1 MTTPTENP
9 PTEDPQ
15 TEKVCGLTP
24 EEQEQ
29 YLKELRA
36 VLKAV
41 LCDGYVPPLVGS
53 GAVSFGMVEGLDK
66 EVEGLDKEDEESMEK
81 KTFLEKLITVFHR
94 ALDMFVGLDKKEEG
108 SNKTETISTLSVTS
122 ELEKLI
128 TVFHRALD
136 MFVGLDKK
144 EEGSNKTETISTL
157 SVTSE
162 PPKEE
167 PKSSEL
173 PEGEKKELTP
183 EQQERLLST
192 LKERFESNKILH
204 KRLEW
209 SDVERALNANPEKM
223 WSLYQLESTGGE
235 PDVFWEDETGFI
247 FGDCFNESPEVRRN
261 LVFDK
266 EAEERLRQE
275 YPDEVCSGNVVDKV
289 AKWGVELMSKEEH
302 SYLKQH
308 ILHFDDKTH
317 SWLKTPAHV
326 RQNGQAF
333 VSGCY
338 PRNVIDCDFYK
349 GFRCVLRVM
358 KV

>member
-1 MTTPTENP
+1 MTTPTEDP
-9 PTEDPQ
+9 QTEDPQ

-24 EEQEQ
+24 EQEQ
-29 YLKELRA
+29 YLKELGE

-53 GAVSFGMVEGLDK
+53 GAVSFGM
-66 EVEGLDKEDEESMEK
+66 VEGLDKEDEESMEK

-94 ALDMFVGLDKKEEG
+94 ALDMFVGLG
-108 SNKTETISTLSVTS
+108 
-122 ELEKLI
+122 
-128 TVFHRALD
+128 
-136 MFVGLDKK
+136 KK

-162 PPKEE
+162 PPKKE

-173 PEGEKKELTP
+173 PEGEKKKLTP
-183 EQQERLLST
+183 KQQERLLST
-192 LKERFESNKILH
+192 LKERFESNRILH
-204 KRLEW
+204 RSLRW
-209 SDVERALNANPEKM
+209 SNVERALNANPEKM

-247 FGDCFNESPEVRRN
+247 FGDCFRESPEVRRN

-266 EAEERLRQE
+266 EAEEQLRQE
-275 YPDEVCSGNVVDKV
+275 YPDTICSGNVVDKV
-289 AKWGVELMSKEEH
+289 TKWGVELMSKKEYNYIKENLFP
-302 SYLKQH
+302 YDR
-308 ILHFDDKTH
+308 IPY

-333 VSGCY
+333 VSGCK
-338 PRNVIDCDFYK
+338 PCSVIDCDFYT
-349 GFRCVLRVM
+349 GFRCVLRVP

>member
-122 ELEKLI
+122 E
-128 TVFHRALD
+128 
-136 MFVGLDKK
+136 
-144 EEGSNKTETISTL
+144 
-157 SVTSE
+157 
-162 PPKEE
+162 PPKKE

-173 PEGEKKELTP
+173 PEGEKKKLTP
-183 EQQERLLST
+183 KQQERLLST
-192 LKERFESNKILH
+192 LKKRFESNRILH
-204 KRLEW
+204 RSLRW
-209 SDVERALNANPEKM
+209 SNVERALNANPEKM

-302 SYLKQH
+302 SYLKH